1 MNILIFEIQI
11 LDGFIY
17 KVYISLNNAY
27 RESIYTPRKTKF
39 LGGYIGLT
47 LSVRLSVR
55 RQISVTPL
63 FFITTGQI
71 DFNFG
76 MMGVHM
82 EKVCHDFE
90 FFRLTSFQGHRTSKC
105 VVFSMISTQT
115 S

>member
-1 MNILIFEIQI
+1 M
-11 LDGFIY
+11 LDLC
-17 KVYISLNNAY
+17 VYFWTVSRIAF
-27 RESIYTPRKTKF
+27 YTPRKTKF

-47 LSVRLSVR
+47 LSVRLSVRPSVR